1 MSDANP
7 CRRLHILAQHCVP
20 KRKGEVLSLQS
31 TASGEDVDLDALA
44 YGFMAS
50 QALFAALELG
60 VFDKLEASQPMTAE
74 SLAAACGLKSNQLQT
89 LLTALVA
96 AKCMTRDG
104 ASKTYC
110 NSPNV
115 SNFMV
120 TSSKNYYGD
129 YFKYQMGRLFYN
141 RMSHLA
147 AVMKGEE
154 DLDYSTWFAD
164 PAVASLYTSA
174 QHNGSLA
181 TAKSLFRKVP
191 LNGVSKLLDVGGGS
205 GAFSLQAARMTPG
218 LKATVLEFPEVCKQG
233 RRLLAAEA
241 GPEEKDRVQFVE
253 LDATSPHWP
262 VEASSQEVVLM
273 SYLSGSVP
281 EALISQLY
289 GNAMRAL
296 KPGGKLIVHDFMV
309 DDTKDGPALGAY
321 WALQHVTVN
330 PNGLGLAPAEI
341 SDRMRAVGFKKTEHF
356 EMIDRMTK
364 VVIGWKAV

>member
-1 MSDANP
+1 MSP
-7 CRRLHILAQHCVP
+7 CRRVRILAQHCCST
-20 KRKGEVLSLQS
+20 RSNDFLSLQATS
-31 TASGEDVDLDALA
+31 GGEDVDLDALA

-60 VFDKLEASQPMTAE
+60 VFDKLEAQQPMTVE
-74 SLAAACGLKSNQLQT
+74 SLAAACNLKPNRLQT

-96 AKCMTRDG
+96 AKCMTRDD
-104 ASKTYC
+104 AAKAYR

-115 SNFMV
+115 SKFMV
-120 TSSKNYYGD
+120 TSSKAYYGD

-141 RMSHLA
+141 RMGHLA

-164 PAVASLYTSA
+164 PAVASLYTAA

-191 LNGVSKLLDVGGGS
+191 LTGVSKLLDVGGGS
-205 GAFSLQAARMTPG
+205 GAFSVQAARMIPT
-218 LKATVLEFPEVCKQG
+218 LNATVLEFPEVCKEG

-241 GPEEKDRVQFVE
+241 GPEEKGRVKFVE
-253 LDATSPHWP
+253 LDATSPDWP
-262 VEASSQEVVLM
+262 VEASSHDVVLM

-281 EALISQLY
+281 EALIAQLY
-289 GNAMRAL
+289 GNAMKTL

-330 PNGLGLAPAEI
+330 PDGLGLAPAEI
-341 SDRMRAVGFKKTEHF
+341 ADRMRAVGFTKTEHF

-364 VVIGWKAV
+364 VVIGWKAG